1 MYCRDLLGKDIKKK
15 LDLKEHP
22 DRGVYVSDITLHPV
36 HNTQVGSLCTSPY
49 QHSVHNTQ
57 VSSLCTS
64 PCQHSVHNTQVGSL
78 CTSPYQ
84 HSVHDTQV
92 GSLCTS
98 PALTRYAYIT
108 NISMLVV

>member
-36 HNTQVGSLCTSPY
+36 HNTQVGSLCTSP
-49 QHSVHNTQ
+49 
-57 VSSLCTS
+57 
-64 PCQHSVHNTQVGSL
+64 
-78 CTSPYQ
+78 
-84 HSVHDTQV
+84 
-92 GSLCTS
+92 
-98 PALTRYAYIT
+98 ALTRYAYIT